1 MIQRSG
7 YVPPNSDREG
17 LTVADRA
24 PEVFDDEYK
33 GSQEA
38 SKGIIGMLEVILADF
53 DRTGTVVDQAENEA
67 QGKFENFEQSNS
79 QDTNTKEDSVI
90 AKNSTITGIDD
101 DLVGLSDSLKS
112 AQDTH

>member
-1 MIQRSG
+1 MLQQSSG

-24 PEVFDDEYK
+24 PNVFDADYK

-53 DRTGTVVDQAENEA
+53 DRTGTTVGQQESQA
-67 QGKFENFEQSNS
+67 QGKFETFEQTNTE
-79 QDTNTKEDSVI
+79 DTNTKQTSVGTKSDQVDSI
-90 AKNSTITGIDD
+90 ND
-101 DLVGLSDSLKS
+101 DLVTLRDS
-112 AQDTH
+112 